1 MIRRLAALLVAG
13 LLVSACGTVSAASAL
28 RSWVSQ
34 SSFHSAVASLRG
46 DAVHSAKVLRDARA
60 STNELHT
67 VCAVLDVETL
77 QANAALPT
85 PDDQATAL
93 LAKAYNNFGAGA
105 NECFHAANSAS
116 RRAQAVASLEVAVS
130 ALSEATA
137 RVDVASAKS

>member
-34 SSFHSAVASLRG
+34 SSFHSAIASLRS
-46 DAVHSAKVLRDARA
+46 DAVHSAKVLRDAGA
-60 STNELHT
+60 STNQLHT
-67 VCAVLDVETL
+67 VCAVLDFETL

-105 NECFHAANSAS
+105 NECFHAANSAN
-116 RRAQAVASLEVAVS
+116 RRARAIASLEVAVS

-137 RVDVASAKS
+137 RVNVASAKS

>member
-28 RSWVSQ
+28 RTWVTQ
-34 SSFHSAVASLRG
+34 SSFHSAVGSLRS
-46 DAVHSAKVLRDARA
+46 DAVHSATALRDAGA
-60 STNELHT
+60 SSKELHT
-67 VCAVLDVETL
+67 VCGVLDFETL

-85 PDDQATAL
+85 PDDQATNL

-105 NECFHAANSAS
+105 NECYHAANSAS
-116 RRAQAVASLEVAVS
+116 LRAKSIASLELAVS

-137 RVDVASAKS
+137 RIDAATAKS